1 LPKKKKIK
9 TIEFSFLESNGSW
22 IYLPHEIQVF
32 PKSKRRKKK
41 QSVKNINKELVR
53 LKIRKRLE
61 TVRIEINTFSK
72 IPKGLPG
79 AGHTPWTFID
89 EIVFH

>member
-1 LPKKKKIK
+1 
-9 TIEFSFLESNGSW
+9 
-22 IYLPHEIQVF
+22 
-32 PKSKRRKKK
+32 
-41 QSVKNINKELVR
+41 VKNINKELVR